1 MIIPML
7 FAVVYLLSCFGV
19 ATAAKHRKVGS
30 QRAFHIAVLFTP
42 LVALVLV
49 LISTKKLETHLQFY
63 RCKRCGYE
71 YSEKYSACPACAKE
85 GLHIFVN
92 ETIKTEAALR

>member
-42 LVALVLV
+42 LAALAVVL
-49 LISTKKLETHLQFY
+49 LSAKKLETHLQFY

-71 YSEKYSACPACAKE
+71 YPKNILLARHVQKRVFTFLLMKLLSKKSY
-85 GLHIFVN
+85 
-92 ETIKTEAALR
+92 